1 MGVILR
7 LKVVVLT
14 LNPKKCDF
22 CTHVKNNCTCNRFKY
37 NRLCHFCCVVEDERH
52 FMLNCP
58 VYDKERL
65 EFFNNI
71 SNIFTFDLSASD
83 DSCFINIMNYFNGD
97 IELAPLVYD
106 FVDTCFDLR

>member
-1 MGVILR
+1 
-7 LKVVVLT
+7 
-14 LNPKKCDF
+14 
-22 CTHVKNNCTCNRFKY
+22 
-37 NRLCHFCCVVEDERH
+37 
-52 FMLNCP
+52 MLNCP

-97 IELAPLVYD
+97 IELAPLVCD
-106 FVDTCFDLR
+106 FVNTCFDLRKHYFEPFEGNEIIGVDVTVHMHGPNAT